1 VMLSVG
7 KDENTPARVIIAVVA
22 AAIVAGAVVWSKR
35 KPISMGDAPAST
47 GDKPTERVSA

>member
-1 VMLSVG
+1 VG
-7 KDENTPARVIIAVVA
+7 LAADVVVA

-35 KPISMGDAPAST
+35 KPISMGDDAPTST